1 MSEETT
7 AVIKSLS
14 SMPGK
19 NTMIHI
25 GAEICTFIAVFAYFR
40 NVTNKLS
47 STVDELN
54 ITVANNEIE
63 IKKLHGDIKR
73 INEKIIAMESRAQTS
88 KENFVPKH
96 VVTKRRRSD
105 DDDDSILQYRTPDT
119 ITTTLTPPPRQP
131 VPVRE
136 QPVQEQPVREQPVQ
150 EQPVREQPVQ
160 EQPVREQ
167 PVREQPVR
175 EQPVEQGVIDLDD
188 LLSGEIDGLE

>member
-96 VVTKRRRSD
+96 VVTKRRRPD

-136 QPVQEQPVREQPVQ
+136 QPVQEQPVREQPVA
-150 EQPVREQPVQ
+150 VREQPVA
-160 EQPVREQ
+160 
-167 PVREQPVR
+167 VREQPVR

-188 LLSGEIDGLE
+188 LLAGEIDGLE

>member
-96 VVTKRRRSD
+96 VVTKRRRPD

-131 VPVRE
+131 VRE
-136 QPVQEQPVREQPVQ
+136 QPVQEQPVREQPVK
-150 EQPVREQPVQ
+150 EQPVKEETIAVREQPVS
-160 EQPVREQ
+160 
-167 PVREQPVR
+167 
-175 EQPVEQGVIDLDD
+175 VEQGVIDLDD